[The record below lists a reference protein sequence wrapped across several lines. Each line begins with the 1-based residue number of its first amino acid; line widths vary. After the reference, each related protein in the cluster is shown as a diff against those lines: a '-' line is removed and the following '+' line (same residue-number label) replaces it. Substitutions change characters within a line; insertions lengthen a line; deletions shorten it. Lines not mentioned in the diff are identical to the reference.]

1 MQNPHRIHTESG
13 IDLIPANNRLDYFDK
28 LMCNTDFA
36 ECKLKEYVDTIRDRY
51 YLFQIDG
58 MPKMGTAMINIMI
71 SCDGL
76 IVSDSRKHLQWKVF

>member
-51 YLFQIDG
+51 YLFQIDV
-58 MPKMGTAMINIMI
+58 
-71 SCDGL
+71 CQRW
-76 IVSDSRKHLQWKVF
+76 VLQ

>member
-1 MQNPHRIHTESG
+1 
-13 IDLIPANNRLDYFDK
+13 
-28 LMCNTDFA
+28 MCNTDFA

-51 YLFQIDG
+51 DLFQIDG

-76 IVSDSRKHLQWKVF
+76 IVPYNRKYL